1 MYICKLNREISTIN
15 KKYKM
20 RKLFFMLL
28 VAAITTLSGSA
39 LTVNNTAGNLAQ
51 SVSNAGTV
59 TTLVVTGTMDASDFV
74 FITNS
79 MPSLTSINLSGVS
92 IVPYNKGNALYGTV
106 TNYNANEIPRTAFFG
121 KKLTSVT
128 LPSNLQSIGYAAF
141 AGCYQ
146 LRSIT
151 IPASVAIID
160 DYAFSGSGLTSIVVP
175 QSVQIMGKGVFSRC
189 ESLTSATINSWFIG
203 DFAFLGDIRLANVSV
218 GASVDMIGRGA
229 FNGCT
234 LLSTIN
240 FDPACR
246 MTRIDEEA
254 FINSGLQ
261 NIDVKSLGV
270 GTVGDWAFAQTK
282 LRNLALAD
290 EMTVLGDGAL
300 AHNPLLTSVTLPGL
314 AQTHHN
320 GHFNAPG
327 VQRSLERINDYTF
340 AGDALL
346 QAGNMLKNDVETIG
360 DYAFYNVSAAIDTM
374 RLPASI
380 NYLGERAMAGMT
392 GMRAL
397 KVDATEVPE
406 LGADVWAGVNQHS
419 VPLITASEEVA
430 ELYKAADQWMNF
442 FFDAGFILGDV
453 NGDGVVAI
461 NDVTTFIDYLLGGGF
476 EIDVRAADFNGD
488 GKATIADVTGLID
501 ILLNGNTR
509 TSIQIIRTKLSNRL
523 ASTADA
529 LVMSAIT
536 LRSGDTRTIEV
547 ALNNRDYD
555 YTALQCEL
563 VLPEGVEL
571 VAVEGI
577 ERGLHHKFYANR
589 QNGDENVYCLIGLS
603 DKLNKF
609 AGHEGNILRLTVS
622 ANEDFDAADA
632 EIILKD
638 VLLVNMAHRL
648 CLTSDVVSKVNDASG
663 VEQITGDKEIANIR
677 YINVAGQ
684 ESDAPFDGL
693 NIVITTYV
701 DGTSTTVKVLK

>member
-1 MYICKLNREISTIN
+1 
-15 KKYKM
+15 
-20 RKLFFMLL
+20 
-28 VAAITTLSGSA
+28 
-39 LTVNNTAGNLAQ
+39 
-51 SVSNAGTV
+51 
-59 TTLVVTGTMDASDFV
+59 
-74 FITNS
+74 
-79 MPSLTSINLSGVS
+79 
-92 IVPYNKGNALYGTV
+92 
-106 TNYNANEIPRTAFFG
+106 
-121 KKLTSVT
+121 
-128 LPSNLQSIGYAAF
+128 
-141 AGCYQ
+141 
-146 LRSIT
+146 
-151 IPASVAIID
+151 
-160 DYAFSGSGLTSIVVP
+160 
-175 QSVQIMGKGVFSRC
+175 
-189 ESLTSATINSWFIG
+189 
-203 DFAFLGDIRLANVSV
+203 
-218 GASVDMIGRGA
+218 
-229 FNGCT
+229 
-234 LLSTIN
+234 
-240 FDPACR
+240 
-246 MTRIDEEA
+246 
-254 FINSGLQ
+254 
-261 NIDVKSLGV
+261 
-270 GTVGDWAFAQTK
+270 
-282 LRNLALAD
+282 
-290 EMTVLGDGAL
+290 
-300 AHNPLLTSVTLPGL
+300 
-314 AQTHHN
+314 
-320 GHFNAPG
+320 
-327 VQRSLERINDYTF
+327 
-340 AGDALL
+340 
-346 QAGNMLKNDVETIG
+346 
-360 DYAFYNVSAAIDTM
+360 
-374 RLPASI
+374 
-380 NYLGERAMAGMT
+380 
-392 GMRAL
+392 MRAL

-453 NGDGVVAI
+453 TGDGVVAI

-571 VAVEGI
+571 VGVEGI

-589 QNGDENVYCLIGLS
+589 QNGDENVYNLIGLS